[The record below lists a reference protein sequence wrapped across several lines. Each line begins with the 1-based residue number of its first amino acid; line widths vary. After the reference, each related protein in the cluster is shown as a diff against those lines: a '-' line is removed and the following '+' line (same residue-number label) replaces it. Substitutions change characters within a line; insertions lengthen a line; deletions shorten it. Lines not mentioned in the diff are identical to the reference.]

1 MTESKYISGEG
12 AIFQNKYK
20 KQDGHPDNKGSLL
33 VPKSLL
39 KKMAEAFQNGETE
52 MNNKKPPE
60 ECIKM
65 DLATWDRVAKTG
77 TNYSYAKLEMPYK
90 KAEPEPVTQ
99 EAVAE
104 VTDEDIPF

>member
-1 MTESKYISGEG
+1 MTENKYISGEG

-52 MNNKKPPE
+52 KNRE
-60 ECIKM
+60 GVECIKM

-90 KAEPEPVTQ
+90 KAEPQPVTQ